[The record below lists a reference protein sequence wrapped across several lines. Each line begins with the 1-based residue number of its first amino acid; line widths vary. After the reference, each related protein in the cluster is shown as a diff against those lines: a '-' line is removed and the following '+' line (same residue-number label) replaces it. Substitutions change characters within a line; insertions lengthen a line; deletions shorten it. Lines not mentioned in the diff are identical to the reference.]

1 MSAKGLESQK
11 GSEAVR
17 VVVRCR
23 PLNAKE
29 QNDGRKRIVDMDV
42 DAGQVKVSNPKGDD
56 HEPPK
61 TFTFDQVYDWNC
73 NQTEIFDVTA
83 RPIVDSCMEGYNGTI
98 FAYGQ
103 TGTGKSHTMEGKEEP
118 PELRGII
125 PNTFDY
131 IFSRIGRESSKE
143 YLVRA
148 SYLEIYNEDIR
159 DLLSKNPNTK
169 LEMKENADKGV
180 YIKDLMQF
188 VVKSREE
195 ITSVLEVGRKNRS
208 VGATQMNQ
216 DSSRSHSIFTIT
228 IEVTEKFD
236 AAAAAKAASSGKK
249 QEDDTHICVGKLNLV
264 DLAGS
269 ERQSKTGATGDRL
282 KEGIKINLSLT
293 ALGNVISALVDG
305 KSGHIPYRDSKLTR
319 LLQDSL
325 GGNTKTVMV
334 ANIGPADWNYDETM
348 STLRY
353 ANRAKNIQNK
363 PRINEDPKDAMLREF
378 QDEIKRLK
386 QLLEGE
392 GGSLEAAAAAG
403 ALGTTP
409 DGKPTVHK
417 SIDPQTLEKMRAEME
432 TQMRAELAQKQGMV
446 GISEEQM
453 AKLKEEAAIK
463 AKEEAMRM
471 EEERQKHASDAEKMK
486 RKQAKIHEEAVRK
499 QEDAEKI
506 RLEKEALAKKLK
518 AMEGKILKGEAR
530 GGLAEV
536 TRKKEAELKKREE
549 ELERRRQ
556 QEEEKIRRIAEM
568 EEAQLAAEDKY
579 MNRQEEA
586 EQKTKKLKKLWKKYQ
601 EVNAEVDDMY
611 KEFQRE
617 KEDLLESIRMLQDQ
631 MQLKDM
637 VIEAFT
643 PTEEVQKVMK
653 RAHWDYEREVWV
665 LERLSDMGRREMP
678 VSKRPVSASGQRRP
692 VSDFAKL
699 ANAMGDMNPRF
710 RSENILNLELDMPER
725 TTYDYVGPG
734 VDPRVQAAINAA
746 FADDGE
752 LLFVGS
758 NASAT
763 PMYDGEAVQAV
774 EAPASTGS
782 GSRPGSARKRPDSA
796 RRSASRPA

>member
-1 MSAKGLESQK
+1 MSSGANP
-11 GSEAVR
+11 EAVK

-23 PLNAKE
+23 PLNSKE
-29 QNDGRKRIVDMDV
+29 KADGRQQIVDMDTKS
-42 DAGQVKVSNPKGDD
+42 GQVSLRNPAADSS
-56 HEPPK
+56 EAPK
-61 TFTFDQVYDWNC
+61 TFTFDAAYDANC
-73 NQTEIFDVTA
+73 TQEQIFEQSA
-83 RPIVDSCMEGYNGTI
+83 KSIVNSCMQGYNGTI

-103 TGTGKSHTMEGKEEP
+103 TGTGKSHTMTGQPGEQA
-118 PELRGII
+118 GII
-125 PNTFDY
+125 PRSFAH
-131 IFSRIGRESSKE
+131 IFEGVEGSSDTQWM
-143 YLVRA
+143 VRA
-148 SYLEIYNEDIR
+148 SFLEIYNEEVR
-159 DLLSKNPNTK
+159 DLLSKDPKNK
-169 LEMKENADKGV
+169 LDVKEHKESGV
-180 YIKDLMQF
+180 YVKGLNAF
-188 VVKSREE
+188 VVKSVPELQN
-195 ITSVLEVGRKNRS
+195 VLAVGDKNRS
-208 VGATQMNQ
+208 TGATQMNQ
-216 DSSRSHSIFTIT
+216 DSSRSHSIFSIT
-228 IEVTEKFD
+228 IEGMDKN
-236 AAAAAKAASSGKK
+236 AAANSEG
-249 QEDDTHICVGKLNLV
+249 HIRVGKLNLV

-282 KEGIKINLSLT
+282 KEATKINLSLS

-334 ANIGPADWNYDETM
+334 ANMGPADWNYDETL

-353 ANRAKNIQNK
+353 ANRAKNIKNK

-386 QLLEGE
+386 ELLEGE

-409 DGKPTVHK
+409 DGKPTIHK
-417 SIDPQTLEKMRAEME
+417 SIDPQTVEKMRAEME

-446 GISEEQM
+446 GISEDQM

-463 AKEEAMRM
+463 AKEEAQRM

-556 QEEEKIRRIAEM
+556 QEEEKVRRIAEM
-568 EEAQLAAEDKY
+568 EEAQLAAEGKY
-579 MNRQEEA
+579 INRQEEA

-678 VSKRPVSASGQRRP
+678 VSKRPVSASGQKRP

-752 LLFVGS
+752 LLFVGNS
-758 NASAT
+758 PSAT
-763 PMYDGEAVQAV
+763 PMYNGEAVQAV
-774 EAPASTGS
+774 DASASMGS
-782 GSRPGSARKRPDSA
+782 GSRPGSARRRPDSA
-796 RRSASRPA
+796 RRSSSKPA